1 MLFILDNALSY
12 GTRYKIELSQAYQV
26 NVMYK
31 TYTAIYRTYYLH
43 NDDFDEDNTYWCANG
58 AVNEYKT

>member
-1 MLFILDNALSY
+1 
-12 GTRYKIELSQAYQV
+12 
-26 NVMYK
+26 MYK
-31 TYTAIYRTYYLH
+31 TYPAVYRTYYLH